1 MRSGPLCALLWRILT
16 WCSRNQVTYSRPAK
30 RGSGQAIPGR
40 PSHTDRMV
48 PPSRDFRVDM
58 QQVAPTSNRSFR
70 PEVQQQAPLVCVTGS
85 GPIGH
90 CSGCTQPAMGE
101 SGRICLLTNS
111 HFGQSGGE
119 VAGFPVP
126 KNDSNCPGVAQHALV
141 LGPSGTV
148 QPDPIEPASAAQSP
162 DTALQ
167 SDPSQ
172 ESPKSQSPC
181 LAPRAI
187 AIKGQCFSEA
197 VATRIEAP
205 QRGSTRSVYEAKW
218 AIFTKWCLSN
228 KVDFRLPPI
237 KSVADFL
244 MYFFEERKLQ
254 PSTIDGYRSAIAD
267 KLGSSALNIGK
278 DENLTYLLDSFH
290 RDRPKGRR
298 GIPSWNLSLVL
309 HQLT

>member
-111 HFGQSGGE
+111 HFGQSGE